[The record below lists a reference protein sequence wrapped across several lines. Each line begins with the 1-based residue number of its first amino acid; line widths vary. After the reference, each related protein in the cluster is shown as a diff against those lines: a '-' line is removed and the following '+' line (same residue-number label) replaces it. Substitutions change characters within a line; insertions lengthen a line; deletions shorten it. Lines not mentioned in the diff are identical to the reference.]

1 MTCSPTE
8 IALQEPRN
16 ILLVNAALG
25 GKTGRRDPPRCRR
38 NIVSRPQVVKPG
50 SISGF
55 PEWLPEVRMV
65 ELHWLDTIRAT
76 FERYGFASVETPSV
90 EALETLQAKGETS
103 QEVYTLRRLQ
113 ADPDDSSDARLGLHF
128 DLTVPFARYVAANLN
143 DLVFP
148 FKRYQIQRAWRGER
162 PQEGRFREFT
172 QCDIDVIGV
181 DRVPLHFDAELPRII
196 IETMTALNLP
206 KWTLYTNNRKILQ
219 GFYQGLD
226 IADPVAVIQAADK
239 MDKVGPDG
247 VRQILTGKIGLDD
260 RRAGAVLDL
269 AAIHGNDA
277 SIIDAVKSLG
287 VQSELLVEGLDEL
300 AFVLDSL
307 SDLPEGLVVADLSI
321 ARGLDYYTGTVYEGR
336 FDWWPTYPSIC
347 SGGRYENLVGSF
359 VNRSLPGI
367 GMSIGLTR
375 IFSKL
380 VSEGMLDTSR
390 KCPTDVLVVVPSDE
404 RRADAL
410 ATAAQLRQR
419 GYNTE
424 VYHQADKLAKQL
436 RYASRKAI
444 PFVWLPPFTDD
455 GRHEVKDL
463 ATGEQVTA
471 DPATWQ
477 RP

>member
-1 MTCSPTE
+1 M
-8 IALQEPRN
+8 
-16 ILLVNAALG
+16 
-25 GKTGRRDPPRCRR
+25 
-38 NIVSRPQVVKPG
+38 SRPQVVKPAT
-50 SISGF
+50 ISGF
-55 PEWLPEVRMV
+55 PEWLPEIRMV
-65 ELHWLDTIRAT
+65 ELHWLDTIRAC

-113 ADPDDSSDARLGLHF
+113 ADPNDSSDARLGLHF

-196 IETMTALNLP
+196 IETMTALDLP
-206 KWTLYTNNRKILQ
+206 KWTLHINNRKILQ
-219 GFYQGLD
+219 GFYEGLGID
-226 IADPVAVIQAADK
+226 DPIAVIQAADK
-239 MDKVGPDG
+239 MDKVGADG
-247 VRQILTGKIGLDD
+247 VRRILIDKLGLDE
-260 RRAGAVLDL
+260 RRADAVLNL
-269 AAIHGNDA
+269 AAIRGTDA
-277 SIIDAVKSLG
+277 TVVDKVKALG
-287 VQSELLVEGLDEL
+287 VHSELLVEGLDEL
-300 AFVLDSL
+300 AFVMDSL

-321 ARGLDYYTGTVYEGR
+321 ARGLDYYTGTVYEGK
-336 FDWWPTYPSIC
+336 FDGWPSYPSIC
-347 SGGRYENLVGSF
+347 SGGRYDNLVGSF
-359 VNRSLPGI
+359 VNRTLPGI

-380 VSEGMLDTSR
+380 VSEGLLDTSR
-390 KCPTDVLVVVPSDE
+390 KSPTEVLVVVPSDE

-410 ATAAQLRQR
+410 ATAAALRQR
-419 GYNTE
+419 GINTE

-444 PFVWLPPFTDD
+444 PFVWMPPFDDD
-455 GRHEVKDL
+455 GSHEIKNL
-463 ATGEQVTA
+463 ETGEQVAA

-477 RP
+477 PGS